1 MIITVTNQKGGTG
14 KTTTSI
20 NLASYL
26 AKFGKKVVLIDLD
39 PQSNATS
46 GLGFELG
53 DKAGLYELMM
63 DENTPLQN
71 SIHTTRYPKLDII
84 AGTQDVAGIGV
95 ELVNMN
101 RREFVLYDQLQSL
114 VHLYDYIIIDSP
126 PSLGLLTINGLVAA
140 DKIII
145 PVQCEYYA
153 LEGLGQLLE
162 TIQLISDNLK
172 PDLSVLGAILTMYD
186 RRNRLSAMV
195 AKEVSKFFPGYVF
208 DTVIPRNVSLSEA
221 PSFGKAIH
229 DYAPLSKGSFA
240 YRQLAQELIKLTKQ
254 N

>member
-26 AKFGKKVVLIDLD
+26 AKLGKKVLLVDLD

-46 GLGFELG
+46 GLGFSLNG
-53 DKAGLYELMM
+53 KPGLYELMM
-63 DENTPLQN
+63 DN
-71 SIHTTRYPKLDII
+71 SIPLSHSIHPTRSSQLDII
-84 AGTQDVAGIGV
+84 AGSSDVAGIGV
-95 ELVNMN
+95 ELVNME
-101 RREFVLYDQLQSL
+101 RREFVLMDQLQSL
-114 VHLYDYIIIDSP
+114 SHLYDYIIIDSP

-140 DKIII
+140 DSIVI

-153 LEGLGQLLE
+153 LEGLGQLME
-162 TIQLISDNLK
+162 TIQLITDNLK
-172 PDLSVLGAILTMYD
+172 PDLTVLGAVLTMYD

-208 DTVIPRNVSLSEA
+208 DTIIPRNVSLSEA
-221 PSFGKAIH
+221 PSFGKPIH

-240 YRQLAQELIKLTKQ
+240 YRKLAQELIKITHP
-254 N
+254 

>member
-46 GLGFELG
+46 GLGFEIG
-53 DKAGLYELMM
+53 NKPGLYELMM
-63 DENTPLQN
+63 DETTPLSH

-114 VHLYDYIIIDSP
+114 IHLYDYIIIDSP

-140 DKIII
+140 DT
-145 PVQCEYYA
+145 VQCEYYA

-195 AKEVSKFFPGYVF
+195 AKEVGKFFPGYVF

-240 YRQLAQELIKLTKQ
+240 YRQLAQELIKLTNQ

>member
-26 AKFGKKVVLIDLD
+26 TKFGKKVLLVDLD

-53 DKAGLYELMM
+53 SRAGLYELMM
-63 DENTPLQN
+63 DN
-71 SIHTTRYPKLDII
+71 SIPFNQSIHGTRYGKLDVI
-84 AGTQDVAGIGV
+84 AGSQDVAGIGV
-95 ELVNMN
+95 ELVNME
-101 RREFVLYDQLQSL
+101 RREFVLMDQLQSL
-114 VHLYDYIIIDSP
+114 AHLYDYIIIDSP

-172 PDLSVLGAILTMYD
+172 PSLSVLGALLTMYD

-195 AKEVSKFFPGYVF
+195 AKEVNKFFPGYVF

-229 DYAPLSKGSFA
+229 EYAPLSKGSFA
-240 YRQLAQELIKLTKQ
+240 YRQLAQELIKLTTQ